1 MKIYLRSGSGLTLPT
16 SVQHVSVCVLR
27 MLLYFSICPHIVRE
41 DRICMPRFTRGGQ
54 RTACRIQFDI
64 SPSTIRIP
72 RSDFRSCFNGKSF
85 YMLNPLAS
93 LEFMSLK
100 TVLRTQCNKYPLNIF

>member
-1 MKIYLRSGSGLTLPT
+1 MKIYLRSGSGFTLPT
-16 SVQHVSVCVLR
+16 SVQHVSVCVFK
-27 MLLYFSICPHIVRE
+27 MFLYFSICPHIVRE
-41 DRICMPRFTRGGQ
+41 ERVCMPRFTRGGQ

-72 RSDFRSCFNGKSF
+72 PSDFRSCFDGKSF

-100 TVLRTQCNKYPLNIF
+100 TVSRTQCNKYPLNIF